1 MSPLRQE
8 EREVAQPGYGKEE
21 QESVRACS
29 RLETSGDGGGT
40 HLTAPSPPS
49 SSSEAMRG
57 ETRETWPDANGKR
70 QGSAPSASPSVRRLA
85 MPDRRTDGRTD
96 GGTYPG
102 FVAAS
107 VAAAV
112 QSSVA
117 LRRFYS

>member
-1 MSPLRQE
+1 M
-8 EREVAQPGYGKEE
+8 AQPGYGKEE

-40 HLTAPSPPS
+40 HLTAPS

-70 QGSAPSASPSVRRLA
+70 QGSAPSVSTSVRRVAL
-85 MPDRRTDGRTD
+85 PCQTDGRTD

-102 FVAAS
+102 FVAAT
-107 VAAAV
+107 VAAAAV

>member
-1 MSPLRQE
+1 M
-8 EREVAQPGYGKEE
+8 AQPGYGKEE

-49 SSSEAMRG
+49 SSSSEAMRG

-70 QGSAPSASPSVRRLA
+70 QGSAPLPLPLSVAL
-85 MPDRRTDGRTD
+85 PCQTDGRTD

-102 FVAAS
+102 FVAAT
-107 VAAAV
+107 VAAAAV